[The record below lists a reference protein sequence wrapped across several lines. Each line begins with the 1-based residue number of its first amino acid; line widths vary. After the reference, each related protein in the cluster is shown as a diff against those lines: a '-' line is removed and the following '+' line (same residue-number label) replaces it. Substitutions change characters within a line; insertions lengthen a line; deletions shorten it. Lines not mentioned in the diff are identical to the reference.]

1 MCRFT
6 SRSSSGRRQSDTTA
20 NKTTVTICSRAIEA
34 CGSAFS
40 WVAGGAPIIHVA
52 ICLEV
57 LLKGVIQFGFRG
69 RVFNLDPGRALRRS
83 QKRWGGACWN
93 ERGNGTSKNE
103 LTSRSN
109 LKLSLFTVP
118 SHHLH
123 NDLHFIIYSSF
134 KSTPLSFSMSSSNL
148 VYCRESILE

>member
-34 CGSAFS
+34 CVAGGSAFHAWRAGTDHS
-40 WVAGGAPIIHVA
+40 HLPRSAFKELSSSDFVVVFLIWTLGGHCGEVRRGGAGPA
-52 ICLEV
+52 GMSAAMV
-57 LLKGVIQFGFRG
+57 L
-69 RVFNLDPGRALRRS
+69 A
-83 QKRWGGACWN
+83 
-93 ERGNGTSKNE
+93 SKNE
-103 LTSRSN
+103 LTSN
-109 LKLSLFTVP
+109 LKLPLFTVP
-118 SHHLH
+118 SHHRH

-134 KSTPLSFSMSSSNL
+134 KSTPLSFSISSNTL